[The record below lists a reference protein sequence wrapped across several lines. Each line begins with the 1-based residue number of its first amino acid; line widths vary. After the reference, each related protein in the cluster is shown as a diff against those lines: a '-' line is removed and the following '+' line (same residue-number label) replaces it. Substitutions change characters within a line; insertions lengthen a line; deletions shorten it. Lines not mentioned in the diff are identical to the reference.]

1 MSGFSLRQGQA
12 GIYRVTE
19 QQYIAK
25 QGRKIMTAKTSRA
38 GLLSSTLLGAAIAF
52 AGYGASA
59 QSLSPELAK
68 KVIQS
73 VDADTKRLTEIF
85 KDIHQH
91 AELAFM
97 ETRTAGI
104 VAKELEAL
112 GYEVKTG
119 IGKTGVV
126 GIMRNGD
133 GPVVLWRA
141 DMDAIAVEEAT
152 GVPYASKVRTKLP
165 DGTDKPVGHLCGHD
179 AHTTW
184 MLSLAKTMAT
194 HKDQW
199 KGTLILL
206 GQPAEEVA
214 EGANAMVEDGL
225 FTKFGVPKPDYAL
238 AMHTA
243 PFPTGTL
250 VGVGGVVMAGTEL
263 VDVTFHGVGGHGS
276 SPQYTKDPVVMAA
289 FAIAQYQAIVSR
301 VIDPREPAVIT
312 VGAIEAGTTNN
323 VIPETAVLKLN
334 FRFFNEKVREQL
346 FDGVVKISNGIAR
359 TYGLPEDKLP
369 TIVRKGYATVTA
381 NDAEVI
387 KRTNAALLMS
397 GVVNEK
403 TLLTDFKPVTG
414 SEDFPMLFHSLKGV
428 KATYRFLGTASP
440 EVYAKA
446 RKEGKELPFANHQP
460 IYLVDLNAIPIGAK
474 VAGIMV
480 MEMMAK

>member
-1 MSGFSLRQGQA
+1 MVLTSYKCLLVSAALG
-12 GIYRVTE
+12 VT
-19 QQYIAK
+19 
-25 QGRKIMTAKTSRA
+25 
-38 GLLSSTLLGAAIAF
+38 LAF
-52 AGYGASA
+52 AGPVASA

-68 KVIQS
+68 KVIQA
-73 VDADTKRLTEIF
+73 VDSDANRITDIF

-91 AELAFM
+91 AELSFM

-104 VAKELEAL
+104 VTKELKAL

-152 GVPYASKVRTKLP
+152 GLPYSSKVRIKLP
-165 DGTDKPVGHLCGHD
+165 DGSEKPAGHLCGHD

-194 HKDQW
+194 LKDHW

-206 GQPAEEVA
+206 AQPAEEVA

-225 FTKFGVPKPDYAL
+225 YTKYGVPVPDYAL

-243 PFPTGTL
+243 PFPTGNL
-250 VGVGGVVMAGTEL
+250 VGIGGVVMAGTEL

-301 VIDPREPAVIT
+301 VVDPREPAVIT
-312 VGAIEAGTTNN
+312 VGAIQAGTSNN

-334 FRFFNEKVREQL
+334 FRFFNEAVREQL
-346 FDGVVKISNGIAR
+346 YNGVVAVSNGIAR

-369 TIVRKGYATVTA
+369 TIERKGYATATA
-381 NDAEVI
+381 NDEELV

-397 GVVNEK
+397 GVVNK
-403 TLLTDFKPVTG
+403 DTLLTDFQAVTG
-414 SEDFPMLFHSLKGV
+414 SEDFPMLFHGQKNV
-428 KATYRFLGTASP
+428 KTTYRFLGTASP
-440 EVYAKA
+440 EAYARAK
-446 RKEGKELPFANHQP
+446 KEGKAIPFSNHQP
-460 IYLVDLNAIPIGAK
+460 TYIVDLNAIPIGAK
-474 VAGIMV
+474 IAGVMV

>member
-1 MSGFSLRQGQA
+1 MK
-12 GIYRVTE
+12 RVLTTTV
-19 QQYIAK
+19 ALASAAL
-25 QGRKIMTAKTSRA
+25 GV
-38 GLLSSTLLGAAIAF
+38 TLAF
-52 AGYGASA
+52 PGSAASA
-59 QSLSPELAK
+59 QSLSPDLAQ

-73 VDADTKRLTEIF
+73 VDGDANRLTEIF
-85 KDIHQH
+85 KDIHEN
-91 AELAFM
+91 AELSFM

-104 VAKELEAL
+104 VAKELTAL

-119 IGKTGVV
+119 IGKTGLV

-152 GVPYASKVRTKLP
+152 GVPYASKVRVKLP
-165 DGTDKPVGHLCGHD
+165 DGSEKPVGHLCGHD

-194 HKDQW
+194 LKDQW
-199 KGTLILL
+199 QGTLILL

-225 FTKFGVPKPDYAL
+225 FTKHGVPTPDYAL

-250 VGVGGVVMAGTEL
+250 VGIGGVVMAGTEL

-276 SPQYTKDPVVMAA
+276 SPQYTKDPVLMAA
-289 FAIAQYQAIVSR
+289 FAISEYQAIVSR

-312 VGAIEAGTTNN
+312 VGAVEAGTSNN
-323 VIPETAVLKLN
+323 VIPETALLKLN
-334 FRFFNEKVREQL
+334 FRFFNENVRQQL
-346 FDGVVKISNGIAR
+346 YNGVVSVSNGIAR
-359 TYGLPEDKLP
+359 TYGLPEDMLP
-369 TIVRKGYATVTA
+369 TIQRKGYATATV
-381 NDAEVI
+381 NDEEVI

-397 GVVNEK
+397 GVVNDQ

-414 SEDFPMLFHSLKGV
+414 SEDFPMLFHGQEGI
-428 KATYRFLGTASP
+428 KATYRFLGTASA
-440 EVYAKA
+440 ESYARA
-446 RKEGKELPFANHQP
+446 RKEGKEIPFSNHQP
-460 IYLVDLNAIPIGAK
+460 IYLVDLKAIPVGGKI
-474 VAGIMV
+474 AGIMV
-480 MEMMAK
+480 MELMAK